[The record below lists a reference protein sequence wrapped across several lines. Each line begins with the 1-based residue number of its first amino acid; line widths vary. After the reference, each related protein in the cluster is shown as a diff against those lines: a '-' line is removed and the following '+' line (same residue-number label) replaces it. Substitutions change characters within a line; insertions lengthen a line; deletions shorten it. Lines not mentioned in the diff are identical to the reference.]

1 MNWFYNLS
9 IKMKLLAAFS
19 AMLLIVVGL
28 SVFAAAKMRAIN
40 AASTEI
46 VSNWLPS
53 ARLIAD
59 IRRDLLNFRSAES
72 RHLRAT
78 APAERQHLEQAMA
91 KAEASML
98 SNQRHYEPLISSG
111 EERGRYLEFIRWGE
125 EYLRAASTTASNQNN
140 SLADDNT
147 SSQAYEKAQT
157 TLDALIQLNI
167 QAATATRANA
177 DRVYAQALIW
187 LYTGVS
193 VSVLVMILLSVLM
206 DDRIGRPIRRLARV
220 AGKISMGDLGARTR
234 LNYERDELGELA
246 QAFDAMA
253 SNLQR
258 RKQETEQATR
268 ELRNSEERLRLVA
281 KASNDAIWDLDLIT
295 EDLTWS
301 EQFATLFGYRQT
313 DIEPGM
319 ASWNNRVHPDD
330 KQWVLNSIHG
340 LIDRGGDVWAEE
352 YRFRRGDGSYA
363 YVLDR
368 GYVVHDNLGTPV
380 RMIGSVMDL
389 TERKQ
394 IELTLSK
401 KYDQLQAIYRLT
413 EVVNQ
418 AGTVEAVYQ
427 EALTTL
433 QNALRADRASIVL
446 FDEQGVMRFVVW
458 RGLSDRYRR
467 AADGHSPWA
476 VQETAAQPILVA
488 DAEHDASLE
497 TFRETLRQEGI
508 RALGFIP
515 ITYQKKLLGKFMVY
529 YNQPHAFSGEEIQ
542 LAQTVSSH
550 VAFAIERAQQTAKLE
565 HQALYDSLTDI
576 PNRTLLHDRLR
587 QAISA
592 AQRTRT
598 SLALLLIDL
607 DRFKEIND
615 TLGHARGDLVLK
627 QIGPRIQA
635 VLRQSDSVA
644 RLGGDE
650 FAVLLPT
657 VSSPS
662 HAVLTAGKILQA
674 LQTPFPVEGLEL
686 EIGASIGIVI
696 CPEHGA
702 EAELLM
708 QHADIAMYVAKQ
720 QGGGYTV
727 YVPELDRHSPQKLT
741 LMGELR
747 HAIEHDELVLHYQPK
762 LSLKTQS
769 IIGVEALVRWLHPQR
784 GMLYPDQFILLAEQ
798 TGLMKP
804 LSLWVIDRALS
815 QHSAWKRGGLDISM
829 AINLSARNLH
839 DPELPSLVGELL
851 QRHQTSP
858 GSLDL
863 EITESAIM
871 ADPIRALEVLT
882 RLSAMGVKLSIDDFG
897 TGYSSLAY
905 LKKLPVDTVKIDKSF
920 VMDMTKDEDNALI
933 VRSTIDLA
941 HNLGVEVI
949 AEGVEMHEA
958 WVELSILGCDAA
970 QGYYINRPI
979 PATEFITWLNG
990 SPWELA
996 KTVSA

>member
-1 MNWFYNLS
+1 MNWFYNFP
-9 IKMKLLAAFS
+9 IKMKLLVAFS
-19 AMLLIVVGL
+19 IMLLIVVGL
-28 SVFAAAKMRAIN
+28 SVFSAYRMQAIN
-40 AASTEI
+40 SASTDI
-46 VSNWLPS
+46 ITNWFPS
-53 ARLIAD
+53 VRFIAD
-59 IRRDLLNFRSAES
+59 IRSDLLSLRSAELQHAHATS
-72 RHLRAT
+72 QTERERLKQVMAQAQASLLR
-78 APAERQHLEQAMA
+78 
-91 KAEASML
+91 
-98 SNQRHYEPLISSG
+98 NQRRYEPLIATA
-111 EERGRYLEFIRWGE
+111 EEKGLYLELTRALESYLDERDGTSRREFIANE
-125 EYLRAASTTASNQNN
+125 AA
-140 SLADDNT
+140 
-147 SSQAYEKAQT
+147 
-157 TLDALIQLNI
+157 LDAEFGKASKILDSLIALNVAEADAVNI
-167 QAATATRANA
+167 RA
-177 DRVYAQALIW
+177 DRAYAQSLLW
-187 LYTGVS
+187 LASAVTVS
-193 VSVLVMILLSVLM
+193 VGLTILLVVVM
-206 DDRIGRPIRRLARV
+206 DYRISGPIRRLARV
-220 AGKISMGDLGARTR
+220 AGKLSMGDLGVRTR

-246 QAFDAMA
+246 RAFDEMA
-253 SNLQR
+253 KNLQR
-258 RKQETEQATR
+258 RTQEAERAAR

-319 ASWNNRVHPDD
+319 ASWDNRVHPDD
-330 KQWVLNSIHG
+330 RGRVLDSIHS
-340 LIDRGGDVWAEE
+340 LIDRGGEQWAEE
-352 YRFRRGDGSYA
+352 YRLRRGDGSYA

-368 GYVVHDNLGTPV
+368 GYVVHDNQGKAV
-380 RMIGSVMDL
+380 RMIGSMMDL

-418 AGTVEAVYQ
+418 ADTVAEVYQ

-433 QNALRADRASIVL
+433 QNALHAERASILL

-476 VQETAAQPILVA
+476 AHETAAQPILVT

-497 TFRETLRQEGI
+497 TFREALRQEGI
-508 RALGFIP
+508 RALAFIP
-515 ITYQKKLLGKFMVY
+515 IVYQKRLLGKFMVY

-542 LAQTVSSH
+542 LAQTVASH
-550 VAFAIERAQQTAKLE
+550 VAFALERAQQTAKLE

-587 QAISA
+587 QALSA

-607 DRFKEIND
+607 DHFKEIND

-627 QIGPRIQA
+627 QVGPRIQA

-657 VSSPS
+657 VSNTD

-686 EIGASIGIVI
+686 EIGASIGIVL
-696 CPEHGA
+696 CPEHGT

-708 QHADIAMYVAKQ
+708 QHADIAMYIAKQ
-720 QGGGYTV
+720 QGGGYAV
-727 YVPELDRHSPQKLT
+727 YAPELDRHSPQKLT

-762 LSLKTQS
+762 LSLKSQS
-769 IIGVEALVRWLHPQR
+769 IIGVEALVRWQHPQR
-784 GMLYPDQFILLAEQ
+784 GMLYPDQFIPLAEQ

-804 LSLWVIDRALS
+804 LSLWVINHALN
-815 QHSAWKRGGLDISM
+815 QHTVWKRAGLDISM

-839 DPELPSLVGELL
+839 DSELPSLVGELL
-851 QRHQTSP
+851 LRHQTPP

-920 VMDMTKDEDNALI
+920 VMDMTKDEGNALI

-979 PATEFITWLNG
+979 PAVEFITWLKG

-996 KTVSA
+996 KAVSA